1 MSLGLISERRE
12 VMRKAGSRRW
22 RKRDGAEEEE
32 EEEEG
37 GREGREDEGREDERE
52 ERTGGQD
59 SGTSHDT
66 RQHLDFTRFYSIF
79 LDSTRF
85 DSI

>member
-1 MSLGLISERRE
+1 MALDLISERRE

-22 RKRDGAEEEE
+22 RKRDGAE

-66 RQHLDFTRFYSIF
+66 RQHLDLTRFYSIR

-85 DSI
+85 Y